1 MDKPPDSL
9 RTLSGPWYRRAHA
22 NGRWAG
28 VFASLGRWDA
38 TAGDYDS
45 VATAG
50 SFTTREEAEHAADAA
65 ACPNCTCS
73 STWRR
78 RTKKT

>member
-1 MDKPPDSL
+1 MDKPQDTL
-9 RTLSGPWYRRAHA
+9 RPVSGLWYRRAHA

-38 TAGDYDS
+38 TAGDFDS
-45 VATAG
+45 VQTAG
-50 SFTTREEAEHAADAA
+50 SFATREEAEHAADAA

-78 RTKKT
+78 KKKS

>member
-1 MDKPPDSL
+1 MDKPSEQK
-9 RTLSGPWYRRAHA
+9 RSQSGPWYRRHHA

-38 TAGDYDS
+38 TAGDQDS

-50 SFTTREEAEHAADAA
+50 SFGTREEAECAADAA

-78 RTKKT
+78 AKKG

>member
-1 MDKPPDSL
+1 MDKHQDTL
-9 RTLSGPWYRRAHA
+9 RPLSGPWYRRAHA

-38 TAGDYDS
+38 TAGDFDS
-45 VATAG
+45 VQTAG
-50 SFTTREEAEHAADAA
+50 SFATREEAERAADAA

-78 RTKKT
+78 TKKA

>member
-1 MDKPPDSL
+1 MDKTDHKRSH
-9 RTLSGPWYRRAHA
+9 SGPWYRRQHA

-38 TAGDYDS
+38 TAGDHDS

-50 SFTTREEAEHAADAA
+50 SFTSREDAERAADAA
-65 ACPNCTCS
+65 ACSNCTCS

-78 RTKKT
+78 AKKG

>member
-1 MDKPPDSL
+1 
-9 RTLSGPWYRRAHA
+9 
-22 NGRWAG
+22 

-38 TAGDYDS
+38 TAGDHDS

-50 SFTTREEAEHAADAA
+50 SFATREEAERAADAA

-78 RTKKT
+78 TKKA